1 VEKKLKEKEDT
12 GGTGITIT
20 IDPSDW
26 KIEDG
31 YGPKEPEIDI
41 VPKCPTCEELAAD
54 AMTQAE
60 LCELFEQDLA
70 DARALE
76 ADLKRQATSAE
87 KDLQTAT
94 DALRAFNNPKSYA
107 ESNGRRVT
115 SSDVQAERE
124 WAQQQWSKYKNGDM
138 NAQQLSDRWKNGMS
152 DAEREQAKA
161 DIRTRLEDAVAA
173 AEQRLNDARD
183 ETKDLA
189 AEIEQMQAD
198 ADVCNAE
205 LDRLIAAWLDCEEGS
220 CTETEEPV
228 GLVPG
233 GSVSSYAAS
242 STHSV
247 RTGVASSSS
256 SSSSSSKPTAVP
268 SSSSAQSKS
277 SSSSVPKASS
287 SKSASSSSAAAVST
301 CPNGTTP
308 HRYECEEYCGHEG
321 GTCVDNRGDGCWS
334 CSVAQCPAGTFTNDC
349 PSSCGNGCEL
359 VGQDGETK
367 CYQCKKSCSEVCAD
381 FAQVGTN
388 WNSYIQG
395 QLNQYTCVSG
405 ASVEVESTTIGSC
418 TCSNQ
423 PVVQVDTTV
432 PVCKGTPCGDVQCGG
447 SATCQ
452 AGENTVTVRCNW
464 GGWRNIGENQFQ
476 PVLGQ

>member
-26 KIEDG
+26 KIDDG
-31 YGPKEPEIDI
+31 YGQKQPEIDI

-233 GSVSSYAAS
+233 EACLRMLRPARIRYARVLRRLAA
-242 STHSV
+242 HQA
-247 RTGVASSSS
+247 RARNRL
-256 SSSSSSKPTAVP
+256 PYHPRQAL
-268 SSSSAQSKS
+268 
-277 SSSSVPKASS
+277 KASLHLRRFQ
-287 SKSASSSSAAAVST
+287 KLLRR
-301 CPNGTTP
+301 NP
-308 HRYECEEYCGHEG
+308 HH
-321 GTCVDNRGDGCWS
+321 
-334 CSVAQCPAGTFTNDC
+334 
-349 PSSCGNGCEL
+349 L
-359 VGQDGETK
+359 
-367 CYQCKKSCSEVCAD
+367 
-381 FAQVGTN
+381 
-388 WNSYIQG
+388 
-395 QLNQYTCVSG
+395 
-405 ASVEVESTTIGSC
+405 
-418 TCSNQ
+418 
-423 PVVQVDTTV
+423 PV
-432 PVCKGTPCGDVQCGG
+432 PP
-447 SATCQ
+447 
-452 AGENTVTVRCNW
+452 
-464 GGWRNIGENQFQ
+464 
-476 PVLGQ
+476 P